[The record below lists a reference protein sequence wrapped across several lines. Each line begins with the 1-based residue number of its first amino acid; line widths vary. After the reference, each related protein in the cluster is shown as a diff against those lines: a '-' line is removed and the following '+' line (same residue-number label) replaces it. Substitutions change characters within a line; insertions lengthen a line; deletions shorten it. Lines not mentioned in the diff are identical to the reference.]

1 MLFTFDFNNAIH
13 SIELP
18 ITQEECEMYAI
29 EKWGSTSLGP
39 NFNLRRNITQDIKNL
54 CMQGGGGVGASYDPP
69 WLDIPFVLRSWPMG
83 DFAKIK
89 AKYDILQTII
99 KKTIAQTNREIIP
112 NIQPVIQPIIQQAN
126 NNNTCSICME
136 NPITTA
142 IIPCGHT
149 FCSNCIHTT
158 NTCHIC
164 RVQIGSKLRIFI

>member
-1 MLFTFDFNNAIH
+1 MLFTFTHNNTAYE
-13 SIELP
+13 IELP

-29 EKWGSTSLGP
+29 EKWGSITPSSA
-39 NFNLRRNITQDIKNL
+39 NNLKYQITHEIQEL
-54 CMQGGGGVGASYDPP
+54 CIQREGGMSYHS
-69 WLDIPFVLRSWPMG
+69 WVDIPLVLRSWPMG
-83 DFAKIK
+83 GFAKIK
-89 AKYDILQTII
+89 ARYDNIQKII
-99 KKTIAQTNREIIP
+99 KKTIAQTNREILP
-112 NIQPVIQPIIQQAN
+112 NIQPVIQPIVQQAN
-126 NNNTCSICME
+126 TNNTCSICME